1 VANNQ
6 VRLIAGLSQKAANL
20 LDFRLFNDI
29 QNPLSVE
36 IPTGWPTMGVSYTDA
51 WPEIQNIWERKF
63 GSFLKPMV
71 TLVDLPKVSILT
83 LKQFLSAKELQQS
96 SSKIVWSI
104 IIEYRIIYSTVC
116 LMLPRNVDSTTKSM
130 A

>member
-1 VANNQ
+1 
-6 VRLIAGLSQKAANL
+6 LIAGLSQKAANL